1 MRWLNGITDAMDMN
15 LGKLQVMVRTERPGI
30 LQFLGSQKVGQDW
43 VTEQYNN
50 ENNEKGVKETVP
62 KWNQNWLFLATLT
75 PRGFPDS
82 SDGEESA
89 CNARDK
95 VHPCVGKIAREG
107 NGYQYSILAWRIP

>member
-50 ENNEKGVKETVP
+50 ENNEKGVKETF
-62 KWNQNWLFLATLT
+62 QNGI
-75 PRGFPDS
+75 RIGFSRSWTGLGD
-82 SDGEESA
+82 
-89 CNARDK
+89 
-95 VHPCVGKIAREG
+95 
-107 NGYQYSILAWRIP
+107 